1 MRAEAA
7 REVPAHPLATVAA
20 LPGVQEAVDEAR
32 EVVDRLLGHRALRRH
47 APAVAAETA
56 LRGAWASAALDGV
69 QVPLDELREQPPDS
83 PVVQGALRVA
93 GEVGPL
99 VQVWRRAPGQA
110 LAKLHSMAAADAVD
124 AADLGR
130 PASAVAAQRLQ
141 ALPQVLDA
149 PMDVSAIVVAAVVH
163 GEVASLPAFGWGS
176 GLVARPASRLVLL
189 ARGLDRKS
197 LLAPE
202 VGHLELREEYATALA
217 GYAAGPEGMAR
228 WVTHCAAAVRLAAQD
243 GLAVCEA
250 LLRG

>member
-1 MRAEAA
+1 MTASGT
-7 REVPAHPLATVAA
+7 AHPLTAVAA
-20 LPGVQEAVDEAR
+20 LPGVPEAVGEAR

-56 LRGAWASAALDGV
+56 LRGAWASAALAGME
-69 QVPLDELREQPPDS
+69 VPLDELRQAPPDA

-99 VQVWRRAPGQA
+99 LPVWRRAPGQA
-110 LAKLHSMAAADAVD
+110 LAKLHALAAADVVP
-124 AADLGR
+124 AAECGR
-130 PASAVAAQRLQ
+130 PASPTAAQRLQ

-149 PMDVSAIVVAAVVH
+149 PMDVSAIVVSAVVH
-163 GEVASLPAFGWGS
+163 GEVASLPAFAWGS
-176 GLVARPASRLVLL
+176 ELVAQPAGRLVLL
-189 ARGLDRKS
+189 ARGLDRKG

-202 VGHLELREEYATALA
+202 VGHLELRDEYEAALA
-217 GYAAGPEGMAR
+217 GYGTGTAGLAR
-228 WVTHCAAAVRLAAQD
+228 WVVHCAAAVRLGAQD